1 MQRACA
7 VFVLLLAM
15 SAPGATRGAS
25 HEPRYKSEFTYDEQ
39 LLEKMIRMEA
49 EMDKWETRM
58 NEQLGQLTSLREHID
73 HLMKTEDSRLELI
86 KEAYVESRNNLT
98 ALLSRADSQVQ
109 QLIEKIKK
117 ETATTP
123 NILFKARRV
132 KNETPS
138 AGEIIVFEDVL
149 YNHGSGYD
157 RSSGVFI
164 APIGGTYLF
173 TARLLSQ
180 SGGSVFFE
188 INVNGSMNSN
198 GALYGHQGH
207 SYASADSVVRLL
219 HGERVIIKSL
229 YLNTIDNGSRLYGA
243 LASQSNE
250 FTGVLLHV

>member
-1 MQRACA
+1 MQVETTESTAQFSYPRPRRVMQRACA

-117 ETATTP
+117 
-123 NILFKARRV
+123 
-132 KNETPS
+132 
-138 AGEIIVFEDVL
+138 GEFYL
-149 YNHGSGYD
+149 LHKL
-157 RSSGVFI
+157 SSFAFSI
-164 APIGGTYLF
+164 
-173 TARLLSQ
+173 
-180 SGGSVFFE
+180 
-188 INVNGSMNSN
+188 
-198 GALYGHQGH
+198 LYGIYKIL
-207 SYASADSVVRLL
+207 SSILL
-219 HGERVIIKSL
+219 E
-229 YLNTIDNGSRLYGA
+229 
-243 LASQSNE
+243 Q
-250 FTGVLLHV
+250 

>member
-7 VFVLLLAM
+7 VFALLFAM
-15 SAPGATRGAS
+15 SANGATQGGS
-25 HEPRYKSEFTYDEQ
+25 LEPRYNSEFTYDEQ
-39 LLEKMIRMEA
+39 LLEKMIRMEV

-58 NEQLGQLTSLREHID
+58 IEQLGQLTSLREHID

-86 KEAYVESRNNLT
+86 QEAYVESRNNLT
-98 ALLSRADSQVQ
+98 ALQSRTDGQVQ

-117 ETATTP
+117 EVGTTP

-138 AGEIIVFEDVL
+138 SGEIIVFEDVL
-149 YNHGSGYD
+149 YNHGSGYNS
-157 RSSGVFI
+157 SSGVFT
-164 APIGGTYLF
+164 APVGGTFLF

-180 SGGSVFFE
+180 SSGSVFFE

-198 GALYGHQGH
+198 GALYGHQGW

-219 HGERVIIKSL
+219 PGDQVCIKLL
-229 YLNTIDNGSRLYGA
+229 YSNEISNGGLLSDIN
-243 LASQSNE
+243 SKSNE